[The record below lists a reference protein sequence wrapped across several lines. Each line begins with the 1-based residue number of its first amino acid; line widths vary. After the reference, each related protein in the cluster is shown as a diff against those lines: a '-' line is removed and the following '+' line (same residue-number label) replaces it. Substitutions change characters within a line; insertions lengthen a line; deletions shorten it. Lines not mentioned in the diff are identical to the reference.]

1 MSIENPDNITPL
13 ILAYVGDSAL
23 EVLVRQK
30 LAMEGITKPGE
41 INKLALN
48 YVTAKNQCAACDRI
62 MEHLTEKENDIYR
75 RGKNAKS
82 HSNPRNVSVY
92 EYRKATGLEAL
103 FGALYLAGKTERL
116 NELFNLVMEEHDGL

>member
-62 MEHLTEKENDIYR
+62 MEHLTEKESDIYR

-92 EYRKATGLEAL
+92 EYRKATGLEAV
-103 FGALYLAGKTERL
+103 FGYNYLLGNHER
-116 NELFNLVMEEHDGL
+116 NKELFAIAYE

>member
-1 MSIENPDNITPL
+1 LSIENPDNITPL

-62 MEHLTEKENDIYR
+62 MEHLTEKESDIYR

-92 EYRKATGLEAL
+92 EYRKATGLEAV
-103 FGALYLAGKTERL
+103 FGYNYLLGNHER
-116 NELFNLVMEEHDGL
+116 NKELFAIAYE